1 LAAGADDLLRQRAR
15 KARADLLRGALAPE
29 MLLEILRTVPYFER
43 DAWVDELLDVEQPP
57 PDIPDLPRG
66 SVPYLP
72 SGVDE
77 ILTMGREVPIRQSD
91 AFVDLGSG
99 LGRVVMLTHLLSGAR
114 AVGVEIQ
121 EPLVCAARLRSAA
134 LALGDVSFVHANA
147 ADLELDGSVFF
158 LYAPFNGT
166 MLTQV
171 LDRLEN
177 VARRRPIVVCTVG
190 MEFRDVRWLAPRTIS
205 SVSLSV
211 YDSSLHR

>member
-1 LAAGADDLLRQRAR
+1 LAAGADDSLRHRAR
-15 KARADLLRGALAPE
+15 AARADLIRGALPAE
-29 MLLEILRTVPYFER
+29 ALLELLLSVPYVER
-43 DAWVDELLDVEQPP
+43 DAWADELLGLEQAP

-77 ILTMGREVPIRQSD
+77 ILTMVREVPIRQSD

-114 AVGVEIQ
+114 GVGVEIQ
-121 EPLVCAARLRSAA
+121 EPLVCAARRGAAA
-134 LALGDVSFVHANA
+134 LALGGVSFVRANA
-147 ADLELDGSVFF
+147 ADLDLDGSVFF
-158 LYAPFNGT
+158 LYAPFNGK
-166 MLTQV
+166 MLTHV
-171 LDRLEN
+171 LGRLES

-190 MEFRDVRWLAPRTIS
+190 MEFRDVRWLAPRTTS